1 MFIGGYLVNNKI
13 IINKAKCK
21 KCNDIIESKTVHDFK
36 WCSCGNIAV
45 DGGQEYIKRFG
56 NLDDIIELSEYEKK
70 LKDTNK
76 NKINI

>member
-1 MFIGGYLVNNKI
+1 MNNKI